1 MKKGNIIRLNIIY
14 FIFNPIP
21 IHIHNMRKILF
32 KFAFLSIFIHSYF
45 KSTAIAMTDF
55 IFIFYLYYVHVLFN
69 NCVDVQART
78 YIFMDR
84 NTRTSDGV
92 FFCFEQERDLQ
103 QCGAIFEHNM
113 KL

>member
-21 IHIHNMRKILF
+21 IHIHSMSKILF

-45 KSTAIAMTDF
+45 KSIAIAMTDF

-69 NCVDVQART
+69 NCVSMFRRGPTFLWTEIREHQMEFFFALSKKQ
-78 YIFMDR
+78 IFYSAMWC
-84 NTRTSDGV
+84 NFWT
-92 FFCFEQERDLQ
+92 
-103 QCGAIFEHNM
+103 
-113 KL
+113 